1 MIHKFNFYEKV
12 SMVRMNS
19 GEQTMLEWRI
29 REKKFQNCFDTMI
42 KKIEQNN
49 IIDLVSHYVH
59 VLYLQLKSSIMKNY
73 RE

>member
-1 MIHKFNFYEKV
+1 
-12 SMVRMNS
+12 
-19 GEQTMLEWRI
+19 
-29 REKKFQNCFDTMI
+29 MI